1 MLLPAEAN
9 WQNLTA
15 LTYELR
21 SPFLTLPLQSAS
33 DYPKVLKIYLVLHI
47 LSSITMKPFSWFQP
61 IILDIF
67 DFYSERSH
75 MTWVVWPIYLS
86 KIKLI
91 LFRVHMVKALFK
103 TGQIKVWLTLYKDPG
118 KLGIILYIC
127 LPQILLIRLLHSS
140 VCWNDHI
147 ISSS

>member
-75 MTWVVWPIYLS
+75 MTWLVWPIYLS

-103 TGQIKVWLTLYKDPG
+103 TGQIKVWLTLHKDPG